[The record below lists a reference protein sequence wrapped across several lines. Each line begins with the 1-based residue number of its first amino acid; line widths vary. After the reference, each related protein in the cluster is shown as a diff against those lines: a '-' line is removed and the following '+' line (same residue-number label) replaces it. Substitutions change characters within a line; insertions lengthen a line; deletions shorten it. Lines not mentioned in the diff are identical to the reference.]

1 MTVGEAAEMA
11 GKSPEMPASE
21 WLTYSA
27 GAERLGVSPNSIALR
42 EARRPMRKRSENG
55 EMEIEVPGT
64 LLVLHTELRVTAAG
78 VVPSTPW

>member
-1 MTVGEAAEMA
+1 
-11 GKSPEMPASE
+11 
-21 WLTYSA
+21 
-27 GAERLGVSPNSIALR
+27 
-42 EARRPMRKRSENG
+42 MRKRSENG